1 MGVLF
6 RKNMKNLAVILARS
20 GSKGLKNKN
29 IKDLA
34 GKPLLAY
41 TVEAAIESGEYDV
54 VHVSTDSEEY
64 AAIARKYG
72 ADVPF
77 LRSPEL
83 ANDVANS
90 WDALRYV
97 VGEYE
102 QLGKVFD
109 TVSLLQP
116 TSPLRDAQDII
127 NAFGIFENKK
137 ATGVVSVCE
146 LEHSISTCNILPE
159 DNSMDGFGDISRVGR
174 RQDAEKYYQINGA
187 IYIQN
192 RELLMKN
199 QSIYGERS
207 YAYIMDKR
215 HSVDIDDEVD
225 FMLAEILMEN

>member
-77 LRSPEL
+77 LRRPEL

-127 NAFGIFENKK
+127 NAFEIFENKK

-146 LEHSISTCNILPE
+146 LEHSMSTCNILPE
-159 DNSMDGFGDISRVGR
+159 DNSMDGFVDISRVGR
-174 RQDAEKYYQINGA
+174 RQDAEKYYRINGA

-199 QSIYGERS
+199 QSIYSVGT
-207 YAYIMDKR
+207 YAYIMDKT

-225 FMLAEILMEN
+225 FKIAELLVKK

>member
-77 LRSPEL
+77 LRRPEL
-83 ANDVANS
+83 ANDVASS

-127 NAFGIFENKK
+127 NAFEIFENKK

-159 DNSMDGFGDISRVGR
+159 DNSMDGFVDISRVGR
-174 RQDAEKYYQINGA
+174 RQDAEKYYRINGA

-199 QSIYGERS
+199 QSIYDERS

>member
-77 LRSPEL
+77 LRRPEL

-127 NAFGIFENKK
+127 NAFNIFENKK

-146 LEHSISTCNILPE
+146 LEHSISTCNTLSE
-159 DNSMDGFGDISRVGR
+159 DNCMDGFVDISRVGR
-174 RQDAEKYYQINGA
+174 RQDAEKYYRINGA

-199 QSIYGERS
+199 QSIYSVGT
-207 YAYIMDKR
+207 YAYIMDKT